1 MDGPSQNV
9 KKRKDLS
16 IERCQNLNLRFD
28 FLLVI
33 PWIYP
38 LSNRMPVTNEGLVLE
53 SLVKM

>member
-16 IERCQNLNLRFD
+16 IESCQNLNLRLD

-38 LSNRMPVTNEGLVLE
+38 LSNWMAVTNEDLVLD
-53 SLVKM
+53 SFVKM